1 MIENAVKKY
10 CGAHSE
16 IAKVLILVITP
27 VENKND
33 KSYLCIMDCPDGP
46 FETNCNGLAN
56 AIKPYL
62 KGIKKIQFQQFS
74 KLNKE
79 SFPEKVTWLY
89 SKLPQ

>member
-1 MIENAVKKY
+1 
-10 CGAHSE
+10 
-16 IAKVLILVITP
+16 
-27 VENKND
+27 
-33 KSYLCIMDCPDGP
+33 MDCPDGP
-46 FETNCNGLAN
+46 FETNCNGLAA

-79 SFPEKVTWLY
+79 GFPKKVTWLY